1 MYLLTGM
8 KSNKKILIT
17 YDIHRPHQEYFL
29 LHHIEFKKYFLNYP
43 FYAEYIGDKETEYDY
58 NKWIKTNNPNQP
70 LDYFTKNYLIA
81 HDAVIGCELPKNI
94 IQFLKENNIF
104 YINYHRSPYR
114 CYTQQF
120 WSIECPLSLSNMHIP
135 QKPKVNKVPVKIGTL
150 LVGQIKEDRSLIK
163 DNKFISLIDFEHI
176 IDHLPKPIFFA
187 PHPIGNEDLYVW
199 AKINN
204 YNIVNHGA
212 YELLESGPQ
221 LVCGVSSSLLY
232 EARDIWK
239 LPVLFLDENQS
250 IKNYIH
256 LPYEIAFDHELI
268 NAILEED
275 EIKVKIFLGK
285 NYPKYLSSQNS

>member
-1 MYLLTGM
+1 MYLLTGH

-17 YDIHRPHQEYFL
+17 YDVHRPHQEYFL

-43 FYAEYIGDKETEYDY
+43 FYAEYVGDLETQYDY
-58 NKWIKTNNPNQP
+58 SKWIKTNNPHEP
-70 LDYFTKNYLIA
+70 LNYLTKNYLIG
-81 HDAVIGCELPKNI
+81 HDGVIGCELPKNI
-94 IQFLKENNIF
+94 IQFLYDNNIF
-104 YINYHRSPYR
+104 FINYHRSPYR
-114 CYTQQF
+114 CYPQEF
-120 WSIECPLSLSNMHIP
+120 WSIECPLSLSNMQIP
-135 QKPKVNKVPVKIGTL
+135 HKPEVNKAPVKIGTL

-176 IDHLPKPIFFA
+176 IDNLPKPIYFA
-187 PHPIGNEDLYVW
+187 PHPNGNEELHLW
-199 AKINN
+199 AKIKN
-204 YNIVNHGA
+204 YNIVNYGA
-212 YELLESGPQ
+212 YELLESNPQ

-239 LPVLFLDENQS
+239 LPVLFLHENQA

-268 NAILEED
+268 NAIFQED